1 VEKSL
6 EVIGHSYRERDNCL
20 TQTGSRKKKKKK
32 KKWAAAARI
41 LFLAA
46 VSVSP
51 LAIDG
56 GFWEGRKSRIAE
68 SADEQA

>member
-20 TQTGSRKKKKKK
+20 TQTYGRRKKKK